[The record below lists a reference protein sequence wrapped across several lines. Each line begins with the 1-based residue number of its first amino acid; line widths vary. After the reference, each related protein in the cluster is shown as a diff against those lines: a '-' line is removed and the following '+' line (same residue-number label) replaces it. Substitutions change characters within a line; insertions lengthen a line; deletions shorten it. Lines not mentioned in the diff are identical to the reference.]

1 METPGSFPPHVLDNE
16 VPEQNIENED
26 RLTRRNILKRV
37 LYGIGYTIAVLFFL
51 YFFLVGLDLMGDAFK
66 ILSGDSPDN
75 LFEFA
80 TNPVTGLIVGIL
92 ATVLVQSSSTTTSI
106 IVSAVGSGALPVSTA
121 IPMIFG
127 ANIGTSVTNTLVSLT
142 FFSRDEYYERAFSAA
157 TVHDLFNLFNVA
169 IWMIIEPITNA
180 INGGNGGLL
189 FIMSDTIT
197 KGFEPCDKSTETCK
211 KWKGP
216 IKKITGDLTDK
227 IVESIETTT
236 SDPDVAG
243 ILALLLSLVML
254 TSCLYFMVK
263 TLNHAL
269 RGPVEQVVKRAMD
282 MNGYLAIL
290 VGIGVTMF
298 VQSSSITTSVLTPL
312 VAIEV
317 LTLEQMVPLTMGANI
332 GTTFTGVLAALV
344 GSSIAGMQIAVVHV
358 LFNVIGVFTWYPIPR
373 IRQVPINCA
382 KFLGTVAAK
391 YKPFPAIYVIMAFG
405 IYPLVILGLSLG
417 FASANGGILAATII
431 SLLVFITLHYW
442 CYHWYTKRGG
452 KKWIESRFASK
463 VSTEV

>member
-1 METPGSFPPHVLDNE
+1 METPNSFPAHVEPEECNE
-16 VPEQNIENED
+16 NKELITSPNIFVY
-26 RLTRRNILKRV
+26 I
-37 LYGIGYTIAVLFFL
+37 LYGIGYTVAVFFFL

-66 ILSGDSPDN
+66 ILSGDSLDN

-80 TNPVTGLIVGIL
+80 TNPVTGLMVGIL

-106 IVSAVGSGALPVSTA
+106 IVAAVASGVLPVSTA

-142 FFSRDEYYERAFSAA
+142 FFGQVDYYERAFSAA

-169 IWMIIEPITNA
+169 IWMIIEPISNA
-180 INGGNGGLL
+180 INDGNGGLL
-189 FIMSDTIT
+189 FIISDAIT
-197 KGFEPCDKSTETCK
+197 KGFEPCDKNTETCE

-216 IKKITGDLTDK
+216 IKKITGKLTDK

-236 SDPDVAG
+236 SNQEGAG
-243 ILALLLSLVML
+243 ILALFLSLFML
-254 TSCLYFMVK
+254 TSCLYLMVK
-263 TLNHAL
+263 TINYAL
-269 RGPVEQVVKRAMD
+269 RGHVEKVIKRAMD

-290 VGIGVTMF
+290 VGIAVTMF
-298 VQSSSITTSVLTPL
+298 VQSSSITKSVLTPL

-358 LFNVIGVFTWYPIPR
+358 LFNIFGVLTWYPIPR
-373 IRQVPINCA
+373 IRQVPISCA
-382 KFLGTVAAK
+382 KFLGAVAAK

-405 IYPLVILGLSLG
+405 VYPLLILGVSMG
-417 FASANGGILAATII
+417 FESTNGGILAATVI
-431 SLLVFITLHYW
+431 SLLVVLLLHYW
-442 CYHWYTKRGG
+442 IYNWYNKRGG
-452 KKWIESRFASK
+452 KNWIEERFATK
-463 VSTEV
+463 ITIEV

>member
-1 METPGSFPPHVLDNE
+1 METPGSFPSHALDNE
-16 VPEQNIENED
+16 VPNENVEEEG
-26 RLTRRNILKRV
+26 LTHKNLIIRIFK
-37 LYGIGYTIAVLFFL
+37 GIGYSVVVLFFL

-66 ILSGDSPDN
+66 MLAGDSPGN

-80 TNPVTGLIVGIL
+80 TNPVTGLMVGIL

-106 IVSAVGSGALPVSTA
+106 IVAAVASEVLPVSTA

-142 FFSRDEYYERAFSAA
+142 FFGKVDYYERAFSAA

-169 IWMIIEPITNA
+169 IWMIIEPISNA
-180 INGGNGGLL
+180 INSGNGGLL
-189 FIMSDTIT
+189 FIMSEAIT
-197 KGFEPCDKSTETCK
+197 QGFEPCDKSTETCK

-216 IKKITGDLTDK
+216 IKKFTGKLTDE
-227 IVESIETTT
+227 IVESIENTTNN
-236 SDPDVAG
+236 SDAAG
-243 ILALLLSLVML
+243 ILALFISLLML
-254 TSCLYFMVK
+254 TSCLYLMVK
-263 TLNHAL
+263 TLNYAL
-269 RGPVEQVVKRAMD
+269 RGPVEKIIKRTMD
-282 MNGYLAIL
+282 INGYLAIL
-290 VGIGVTMF
+290 VGIGITMF

-358 LFNVIGVFTWYPIPR
+358 LFNVIGVLTWYPIPCV
-373 IRQVPINCA
+373 RQVPISCA
-382 KFLGTVAAK
+382 KFLGAVAAK

-405 IYPLVILGLSLG
+405 IYPLLILGLSLG
-417 FASANGGILAATII
+417 FESTNGGVLAATVI
-431 SLLVFITLHYW
+431 SLLVVLLLHYW
-442 CYHWYTKRGG
+442 CYYWYNKRGG
-452 KKWIESRFASK
+452 KEWIEERFATK
-463 VSTEV
+463 VTIQV